1 MVQDRVG
8 LVNIIVHGVSL
19 ALQAVLTL
27 FIRLAFSFLV
37 SLALICAKRFLIY
50 SLRFNTSLNASNAL
64 FACFSNFL
72 VFTETFCVRLN
83 TNS

>member
-27 FIRLAFSFLV
+27 FIRLALSCSV
-37 SLALICAKRFLIY
+37 SLVVLCALSLIP
-50 SLRFNTSLNASNAL
+50 
-64 FACFSNFL
+64 
-72 VFTETFCVRLN
+72 
-83 TNS
+83 